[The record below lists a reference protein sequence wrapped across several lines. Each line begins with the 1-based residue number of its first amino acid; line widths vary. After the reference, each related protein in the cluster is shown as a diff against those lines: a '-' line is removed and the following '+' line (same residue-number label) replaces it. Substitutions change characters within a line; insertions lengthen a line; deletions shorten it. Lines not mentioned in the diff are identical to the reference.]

1 LAQSISGLRGE
12 ERLRIN
18 LRLDPKVA
26 DVPWEYVWVARQ
38 RGARDATGFLAL
50 DPLVS
55 IVRQETVQGRI
66 DVDPSPRDRRVVA
79 LFADPEDALAQPL
92 DLDLERRNL
101 EEALTGVPGMSYDM
115 HADATIDDLS
125 EALTRDADVL
135 HFAGHGEMDRLLLVD
150 GKRKAWPL
158 EAEQL
163 AVNVRER
170 GVQLVVLGACESGVR
185 DRAERWSG
193 VATQLVANRVPAVVA
208 MQFLVNDGM
217 AIAFSK
223 ALYRSLAAGWSL
235 EDAVGAGRLGMYNH
249 ATGGRGASKMREIWP
264 DWGVP
269 VLYMQPDVT
278 VSLASVKA
286 EDERAQLEEELVQTA
301 RIRTT
306 DVKRGGRVV
315 GASGASGVIDVKI
328 KTGKVSGQVVGSEDF
343 EGTKADVEIDAG
355 SVGAGGEIVGIRVP
369 ASRSRGRRR

>member
-1 LAQSISGLRGE
+1 
-12 ERLRIN
+12 
-18 LRLDPKVA
+18 
-26 DVPWEYVWVARQ
+26 
-38 RGARDATGFLAL
+38 
-50 DPLVS
+50 
-55 IVRQETVQGRI
+55 
-66 DVDPSPRDRRVVA
+66 
-79 LFADPEDALAQPL
+79 
-92 DLDLERRNL
+92 
-101 EEALTGVPGMSYDM
+101 
-115 HADATIDDLS
+115 
-125 EALTRDADVL
+125 
-135 HFAGHGEMDRLLLVD
+135 
-150 GKRKAWPL
+150 
-158 EAEQL
+158 
-163 AVNVRER
+163 
-170 GVQLVVLGACESGVR
+170 
-185 DRAERWSG
+185 
-193 VATQLVANRVPAVVA
+193 
-208 MQFLVNDGM
+208 
-217 AIAFSK
+217 
-223 ALYRSLAAGWSL
+223 
-235 EDAVGAGRLGMYNH
+235 MYNH